1 METVL
6 TRRALNRATLARQ
19 HLLRRAAMPALEAI
33 EHLVGLQAQ
42 TPHSWYYGLWTR
54 LEGFQPQE
62 VVDLLTGR
70 QLVRIALMR
79 STIHLVSAPDC
90 LSLRPL
96 VQPVVER
103 VTRGAFGRRLAGL
116 DRAELVAAGRELVEE
131 APRTFGELGRLL
143 GERYP
148 DRDRDALGQAVRAWV
163 PLVQVP
169 PRGLWGRSGPIA
181 HTSAE
186 HWLGRPLDPLP
197 SLQTMTLR
205 YLAAFGPAT
214 VMDVQAWSGLTRLR
228 EVLDELRPGLLTF
241 RDEEGRELFDL
252 PDAPRPDPGTPAPP
266 RFLYDYD
273 NVLLSHADRSRVIT
287 ESYFEQHFPMDGPM
301 PSIVLVDGVTSGTW
315 KVTRTREV
323 ATLSIEPFTP
333 FSDQT
338 REALAAEGAGL
349 LQLAA
354 PGAVHE
360 VHFDPGTDS
369 IDGTASS

>member
-19 HLLRRAAMPALEAI
+19 HLLRRAAMPALEAV

-54 LEGFQPQE
+54 LEGFKPQE

-70 QLVRIALMR
+70 QVVRIALMR
-79 STIHLVSAPDC
+79 STIHLVSAADC

-103 VTRGAFGRRLAGL
+103 VTMGVFGRRLAGL
-116 DRAELVAAGRELVEE
+116 DRDELVAAGRELVEE

-148 DRDRDALGQAVRAWV
+148 DRDRDALGQAMRAWV

-228 EVLDELRPGLLTF
+228 EVLDELRPRLQTF

-252 PDAPRPDPGTPAPP
+252 PEAPRPDPETPAPP

-287 ESYFEQHFPMDGPM
+287 EAYFEQHFPMDGPM

-315 KVTRTREV
+315 KVTRTRGV
-323 ATLSIEPFTP
+323 ATLSIRPFAP

-338 REALAAEGAGL
+338 RAALAAEGAGL

-354 PGAVHE
+354 PGASHE
-360 VHFDPGTDS
+360 VTFDPGTDS
-369 IDGTASS
+369 IGGTASS